1 MTPLH
6 GHQCDLGTK
15 SNTRPFVGTTL
26 AAAMSTWVQ
35 QDAMIGAIYV
45 DTVTASM
52 SLMSFG
58 PTPVVVGH
66 PRATLEDVMES
77 ED

>member
-1 MTPLH
+1 MATSETLELSPTQGL
-6 GHQCDLGTK
+6 L
-15 SNTRPFVGTTL
+15 VGTTL

-35 QDAMIGAIYV
+35 QDAVTGAIYV

-52 SLMSFG
+52 NLMSSG
-58 PTPVVVGH
+58 PTPMVVGH
-66 PRATLEDVMES
+66 PRANLEDVIES